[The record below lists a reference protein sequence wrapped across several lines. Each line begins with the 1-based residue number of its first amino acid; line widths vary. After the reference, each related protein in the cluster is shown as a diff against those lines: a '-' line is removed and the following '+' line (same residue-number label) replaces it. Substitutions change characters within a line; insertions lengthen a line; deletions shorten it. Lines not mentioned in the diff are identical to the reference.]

1 MTDNLHGTLCITLP
15 CKDGLLICSDKR
27 LKPGGRYLDYARSL
41 PFCRVFNDD
50 VAVAGLLALMSI
62 F

>member
-1 MTDNLHGTLCITLP
+1 VLLSPRLCTH
-15 CKDGLLICSDKR
+15 
-27 LKPGGRYLDYARSL
+27 L